1 MHFGPPSA
9 MPKTSGNVLT
19 LLLTGPPSSLSKT
32 NSTSSSC
39 LPKRVLF
46 QLCIFSFRQ
55 PQTSLANSQQT
66 HTLQILVTATHHVVF
81 VGALKSVTSKLQRV
95 LNVAASVVCGTRKFD
110 CGLIQLLQADLQW
123 LDMPECA
130 HTHTHTHTHTQ
141 PFNSPWSGTTRVG
154 RYQKKHSPIHTHP
167 GYQNPLS
174 TFIYYDL

>member
-1 MHFGPPSA
+1 MLPSSPNSPSVSLHQVCGFLPSSMHFGPPSA

-95 LNVAASVVCGTRKFD
+95 LNVAARVVCGTRKFD
-110 CGLIQLLQADLQW
+110 CGLIQLLHADLQW

-130 HTHTHTHTHTQ
+130 HTHTHTHTHT
-141 PFNSPWSGTTRVG
+141 TV
-154 RYQKKHSPIHTHP
+154 
-167 GYQNPLS
+167 
-174 TFIYYDL
+174 